1 MLESNHLGDKDV
13 FMEAISGETLR
24 IIDANINRAGE
35 GLRFLEEIVRFVLDD
50 ATLSQQLKNMRHE
63 TLRVDSALHQNMLQ
77 FRNSEGDVGVNAE
90 VPADDKQR
98 EMSTA
103 VTANARRV
111 EESLRVLEELAK
123 VPDIQLNPEKL
134 EHARF
139 QIYTIEKN
147 LVSRLLRRD
156 KIQNLTGLYLI
167 LDTEALKGRSH
178 IEVTGQAIR
187 GGAKVIQLRDKVSH
201 KKELL
206 PVAKELKKLCAAHN
220 VLFIINDHLDL
231 TLAVNADGLHVGQE
245 DLPLI
250 EARKLLPVDKILGGS
265 ARTADQAVLAQSSG
279 ADYIGVGSMYPT
291 TSKDDTEVVGV
302 ERLRQIKQA
311 VTVPLVAIGGINK
324 DNVAQVKAAAA
335 DAAAVIS
342 AVLGVA
348 DIEKAAREIVNKIR
362 GE

>member
-1 MLESNHLGDKDV
+1 VKGKSDYALPPHPAMLESNHLGDKDV

-167 LDTEALKGRSH
+167 LD
-178 IEVTGQAIR
+178 
-187 GGAKVIQLRDKVSH
+187 
-201 KKELL
+201 
-206 PVAKELKKLCAAHN
+206 
-220 VLFIINDHLDL
+220 
-231 TLAVNADGLHVGQE
+231 
-245 DLPLI
+245 
-250 EARKLLPVDKILGGS
+250 
-265 ARTADQAVLAQSSG
+265 
-279 ADYIGVGSMYPT
+279 
-291 TSKDDTEVVGV
+291 
-302 ERLRQIKQA
+302 
-311 VTVPLVAIGGINK
+311 
-324 DNVAQVKAAAA
+324 
-335 DAAAVIS
+335 
-342 AVLGVA
+342 
-348 DIEKAAREIVNKIR
+348 
-362 GE
+362 